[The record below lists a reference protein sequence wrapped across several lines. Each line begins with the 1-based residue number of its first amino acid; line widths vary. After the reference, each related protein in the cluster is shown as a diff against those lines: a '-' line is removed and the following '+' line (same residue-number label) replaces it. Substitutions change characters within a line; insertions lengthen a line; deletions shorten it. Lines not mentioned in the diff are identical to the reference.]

1 MTNLFRRASYLFW
14 QFPILWVPVL
24 TADMLDT
31 VLKEVRPLVARAL
44 IQSVLQSSSVLSSV
58 PDPLRA
64 SPQSIWKA
72 AFLSAP
78 IIWGSHFVGI
88 VLYASAMTMTAT
100 LVLMNPPA
108 IRGLYKLNQDRS
120 FKDTLFFSLKV
131 FAIIF
136 LTGVPWTAIVGL
148 VSMRFPRSGLIWGGD
163 FGVLFGIAFT
173 VVVAYFITPTA
184 IRLLRKPRTEPV
196 NIDLIPP
203 ARAFA
208 VLAVIAS
215 GLLDRLTVGTEST
228 FLSRPA
234 TRTGVLVFDAVAS
247 LVGAFP
253 YILLFIG
260 LTLVASPI
268 ETGQHFVSDPSI
280 DQAE

>member
-24 TADMLDT
+24 TADILDT
-31 VLKEVRPLVARAL
+31 MLKEVRPLVTRAL
-44 IQSVLQSSSVLSSV
+44 IQSVLQSRSVLSSV

-64 SPQSIWKA
+64 SPQSIWKV
-72 AFLSAP
+72 AFLSGP
-78 IIWGSHFVGI
+78 IIWGAHFVGI

-100 LVLMNPPA
+100 LVLMNPPT
-108 IRGLYKLNQDRS
+108 IRGLYKQNQDRS

-136 LTGVPWTAIVGL
+136 LIGVPWTAIVGL
-148 VSMRFPRSGLIWGGD
+148 VSTRFPRSGLIWGGD

-196 NIDLIPP
+196 NIDLMHP

-228 FLSRPA
+228 FLSRFA

-260 LTLVASPI
+260 LTLVACPI